1 MGLATAEFY
10 VTPYRAMKQREAVL
24 AIRGGRRL
32 PTRTSLPLRLGYDLQ
47 HMGRVRLSIAGA
59 VGSQPSSD
67 KCRLRKSCSDGGGD
81 IGADLCKELSVQ
93 SVREKLCLPQAPQH
107 ASTRRASRLIES
119 QNHVDHG
126 LNILVHDSQQ
136 TLSKTYRCTL
146 PWDKNA
152 AERDARFKAWCW

>member
-81 IGADLCKELSVQ
+81 VPTFAKSSVFNLSARSSVFPKLPKLQVQ
-93 SVREKLCLPQAPQH
+93 EEQA
-107 ASTRRASRLIES
+107 
-119 QNHVDHG
+119 G
-126 LNILVHDSQQ
+126 
-136 TLSKTYRCTL
+136 
-146 PWDKNA
+146 
-152 AERDARFKAWCW
+152 